1 LGSRGR
7 WISESKASLVYRV
20 SFRRARAIQRNP
32 DLKTQTNKQTNKQKD
47 QEFRDMEATLVV
59 VEPQKITWS

>member
-1 LGSRGR
+1 M
-7 WISESKASLVYRV
+7 VYRV